1 MRVLIA
7 GCGDVGNILASLLL
21 QNGHQVFG
29 LKRNIPSL
37 QEGVQAIQADL
48 TRPSTLRN
56 LPEDIDLLVFMPTPA
71 SRDQAA
77 YEAIFLE
84 GWNNLWASL
93 RQKPTRTLMVSS
105 TAVFGQSDGRQ
116 VNEETPPDPTRFNGK
131 ILQQMEQL
139 GRDSSENLIVARVAG
154 IYGPGREGMIRLAA
168 TEGLEIQQ
176 TPPLFTNRIHID
188 DVAAALLHLLFMEQ
202 AQDLYLVSDDLPVAR
217 YEVVSWLAGRLGKP
231 VPKGLTDQKAA
242 AGKRIDNQRLRSSG
256 FSLTYPDYRAG
267 YDSVLKQRSTN
278 ELSK

>member
-7 GCGDVGNILASLLL
+7 GCGDVGNILARLLL
-21 QNGHQVFG
+21 QKGHQVFG
-29 LKRNIPSL
+29 LKRNISSL
-37 QEGVQAIQADL
+37 QDGVQAIQADL
-48 TRPSTLRN
+48 TRRSTLSN

-77 YEAIFLE
+77 YEAIFLH
-84 GWNNLWASL
+84 GWKNLWASMGD
-93 RQKPTRTLMVSS
+93 KPKRTLMVSS

-116 VNEETPPDPTRFNGK
+116 VNEQTPPDPTRFNGK

-139 GRDSSENLIVARVAG
+139 GHDSSENLIVARVAG

-176 TPPLFTNRIHID
+176 TPSFFTNRIHID
-188 DVAAALLHLLFMEQ
+188 DVAAALLHLLFMDQ
-202 AQDLYLVSDDLPVAR
+202 PQDLYLLSDDLPVAR
-217 YEVVSWLAGRLGKP
+217 YEVVSWLASRLGKP
-231 VPKGLTDQKAA
+231 VPTGLTDQKSAT
-242 AGKRIDNQRLRSSG
+242 GKRIDNQRLRSSG
-256 FSLTYPDYRAG
+256 FRLTYPDYRAG

>member
-21 QNGHQVFG
+21 QKGHQVFG
-29 LKRNIPSL
+29 LKRNISSL

-139 GRDSSENLIVARVAG
+139 GHDSSENLIVARVAG

-176 TPPLFTNRIHID
+176 TPPF
-188 DVAAALLHLLFMEQ
+188 
-202 AQDLYLVSDDLPVAR
+202 LPTV
-217 YEVVSWLAGRLGKP
+217 YISMM
-231 VPKGLTDQKAA
+231 
-242 AGKRIDNQRLRSSG
+242 
-256 FSLTYPDYRAG
+256 
-267 YDSVLKQRSTN
+267 
-278 ELSK
+278 

>member
-21 QNGHQVFG
+21 RKGHQVFG
-29 LKRNIPSL
+29 LKRNISSL

-77 YEAIFLE
+77 YEAIFLD

-139 GRDSSENLIVARVAG
+139 GHDSSENLIVARVAG

-176 TPPLFTNRIHID
+176 TPPFYTNRIHID
-188 DVAAALLHLLFMEQ
+188 DVAAALLHLLFMDQ

-231 VPKGLTDQKAA
+231 VPTGLADENAS

-256 FSLTYPDYRAG
+256 FRLTYPDYRAG
-267 YDSVLKQRSTN
+267 YDSVLKQRST
-278 ELSK
+278 